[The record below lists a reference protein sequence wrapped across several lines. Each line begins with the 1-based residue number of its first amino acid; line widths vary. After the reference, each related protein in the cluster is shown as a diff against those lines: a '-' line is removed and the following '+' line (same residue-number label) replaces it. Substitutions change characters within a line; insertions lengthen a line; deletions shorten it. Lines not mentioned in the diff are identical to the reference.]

1 MSIFDGGSKEAS
13 KQLQGG
19 IRIGEIR
26 ATNQLNQGLDKYTQG
41 AQAALGEYAPYAPQ
55 AQQAYGL
62 YGDTLGLGGAAGN
75 ANALATYQQS
85 PAYQFQ
91 MDQGLQAL
99 QRSASAQGLLG
110 SGNTSADILGYSQGL
125 ANQNFS
131 SWQDRLNGLGTEG
144 LGIANQRA
152 QIQRGIGQAGY
163 DTSNSLADLAWNAE
177 TGIGKAKAD
186 QAVAESQ
193 GVLGSIMG
201 GLSLGTKLLGG
212 FM

>member
-26 ATNQLNQGLDKYTQG
+26 ATDQLNKGLDKYTQG
-41 AQAALGEYAPYAPQ
+41 AQAALGEYAPYQPQ
-55 AQQAYGL
+55 AQAAYGL
-62 YGDTLGLGGAAGN
+62 YGDTLGLGGQAGN
-75 ANALATYQQS
+75 ASAVSAFQQS
-85 PAYQFQ
+85 PGYQFQ

-99 QRSASAQGLLG
+99 ERSASARGLLG

-125 ANQNFS
+125 ADQNYS
-131 SWQDRLNGLGTEG
+131 TWQDRLAGLGAQG
-144 LGIANQRA
+144 IGIAGQKA
-152 QIQRGIGQAGY
+152 GIQQGVGQAGY
-163 DTSNSLADLAWNAE
+163 NTSNSLADLAWNAE

-201 GLSLGTKLLGG
+201 GVSLGTKLLGG
-212 FM
+212 FF